1 MVLCTLTLIGLPLYF
16 YSTFFFYLG
25 ATSSHILKKV
35 SREHSPSSPP
45 LLINTST
52 CVLADYPLFDE
63 EILKHYVNRSGT
75 EFPCDKNRPPFRVF
89 RFNFTWIGVDFPRA
103 DERVSEGNWT
113 CFAQELYRPYLKDS
127 WNLGTEKV
135 PLGRLNN
142 FAHNLTFEDGAKEE
156 EKLNVTGRWDS
167 VKVTCR
173 FRNST
178 VNSTYTRVV
187 MLVQRYP
194 PKVSKR

>member
-25 ATSSHILKKV
+25 ATSSHILLKKV
-35 SREHSPSSPP
+35 SRDSPSSAA

-89 RFNFTWIGVDFPRA
+89 RFNFTWIGVDFPTG
-103 DERVSEGNWT
+103 DERVFEGNWT
-113 CFAQELYRPYLKDS
+113 CFAQELYHPYLKDS
-127 WNLGTEKV
+127 WNLGAEKV

-142 FAHNLTFEDGAKEE
+142 FAHNLTFEDCAKKEE
-156 EKLNVTGRWDS
+156 LNVTGRWDS